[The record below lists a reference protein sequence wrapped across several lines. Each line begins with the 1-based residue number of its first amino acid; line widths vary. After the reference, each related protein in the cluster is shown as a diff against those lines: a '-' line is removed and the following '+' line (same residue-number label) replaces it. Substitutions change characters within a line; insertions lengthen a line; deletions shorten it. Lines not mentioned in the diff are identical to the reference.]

1 MRQSF
6 FQKPEV
12 WSKWLGLL
20 MSVGVIVVGVILPHI
35 VLANSPLYDLAW
47 AIVGG
52 LIGLYYL
59 SIGVKK
65 LRHPQEQP
73 PQVRWYTQPS
83 ILVAIG
89 MFFIVFVSLVF
100 LVLGLSRL
108 ALTVWMAVLLLLP
121 TGICWLAAFV
131 FLVRDRRAP
140 KTM

>member
-108 ALTVWMAVLLLLP
+108 ALTVWMAVLLLRP
-121 TGICWLAAFV
+121 TGICWLAALV